1 MSRSDLVLEASCSWP
16 QLICYLTQVATHYAT
31 QIIIIIIYLTTILLF
46 LVLGCIII
54 TLINH
59 EFILYINTHNTI
71 GVTER
76 CIRYS

>member
-16 QLICYLTQVATHYAT
+16 QLICYLTQVLIMPRKLLLLY
-31 QIIIIIIYLTTILLF
+31 ILTTILLF
-46 LVLGCIII
+46 LVLDYIII

-71 GVTER
+71 GVTDR
-76 CIRYS
+76 CIHYS